1 MFIVRLI
8 LLVAVLVA
16 VPASAGA
23 SVLVTIKPVHSIV
36 ASVTKGVSEP
46 ALLLDGTVS
55 PHLDRI
61 KPSTL
66 RALRKADLVV
76 WVGEGVETFL
86 SSAIA
91 QLPESIAVITLSE
104 SELPLQLP
112 LRDSHAK
119 HGHID
124 HHNDSENQ
132 LDAHLWFDPYNA
144 AAIADLVASKLTEID
159 PAHARQYAANSQRFK
174 DTLTTA
180 VDELQAQLSDVTTV
194 PFLVFHDA
202 LQYLEHRFSLSNA
215 GVVTYQPQVAA
226 SAGRLKDLQQLIET
240 QSIRCILT
248 EPQLESRTVR
258 SVVNNTDIRYAVV
271 DPLASQMDS
280 GPGLYLAWLTA
291 TLNTIHDCLLYNP
304 VQVDPVQV
312 DPIQVD

>member
-8 LLVAVLVA
+8 LPVAVLVAVLVA
-16 VPASAGA
+16 VPAGAGAGA

-104 SELPLQLP
+104 SELPLQLS
-112 LRDSHAK
+112 LI
-119 HGHID
+119 HI
-124 HHNDSENQ
+124 
-132 LDAHLWFDPYNA
+132 
-144 AAIADLVASKLTEID
+144 
-159 PAHARQYAANSQRFK
+159 
-174 DTLTTA
+174 
-180 VDELQAQLSDVTTV
+180 
-194 PFLVFHDA
+194 
-202 LQYLEHRFSLSNA
+202 
-215 GVVTYQPQVAA
+215 
-226 SAGRLKDLQQLIET
+226 
-240 QSIRCILT
+240 
-248 EPQLESRTVR
+248 
-258 SVVNNTDIRYAVV
+258 
-271 DPLASQMDS
+271 
-280 GPGLYLAWLTA
+280 
-291 TLNTIHDCLLYNP
+291 
-304 VQVDPVQV
+304 
-312 DPIQVD
+312 